1 MACTYSMDTF
11 LQIRCGDEVR
21 RLPFLKDEMTLGR
34 GANNDAVLADDL
46 ASRSHA
52 VVQRRGTGFYIRDL
66 GSTNGTR
73 RPTGERITSA
83 ERLAQGDT
91 ILIGRHLI
99 SVVTLATT
107 PAGGDTEVLSE
118 DDLVLTEEDLADL
131 APADGPLAF
140 DELVEDEAVGMDALA
155 AAAAGEDGPIPV
167 EHFDE
172 PAPEVPHQRSVFEAE
187 DDTASAEEQL
197 ARLAAAL
204 PNQTFEVDALELTD
218 ATGQQVHSAG
228 KAGAKKKV
236 TKGDAIELLRSLLL
250 VCFRGRATDLHVEP
264 RQDGHY
270 IRLRVDGLMVDV
282 ARMPPVTG
290 AKLSTVVKVLC
301 QIDIAQRKSI
311 QEGSFAARVPDGN
324 GKFRRIDYRV
334 SFAPA
339 VLGQKLVVRILDAS
353 AAPSKLADL
362 NMPRAMAE
370 RVAQTLRRDSGM
382 ILVAGPTGSGKTTTL
397 YTLLRSL
404 DLARLNVVTIEDP
417 VEVHLE
423 GATQIPVDDQHDRS
437 FIQLLRSVLRQD
449 PDVILVGEIRDAET
463 ARVAMQAAITGHMVF
478 STVHTQDTVGTIFR
492 LRDLGVEPYIL
503 GQGLQ
508 MVIAQRLVRQLC
520 PHCKR
525 PAEPTPRQRQILTDI
540 LGAGAAAAVRTLYRP
555 VGCPRCLN
563 TGHFGRR
570 AFFEQLTNSEA
581 LSQAV
586 FGNPTKAALLATLG
600 PDFKTLRAGAY
611 QLAAEGVVAF
621 EEVEHEQGVAP

>member
-1 MACTYSMDTF
+1 MDTF
-11 LQIRCGDEVR
+11 LQIRCGDDVR
-21 RLPFLKDEMTLGR
+21 RLPFEKDEMTLGR
-34 GANNDAVLADDL
+34 GRDNDAVLVDDL

-52 VVQRRGTGFYIRDL
+52 AVQRRAGEFYVRDL
-66 GSTNGTR
+66 GSRNGTR
-73 RPTGERITSA
+73 RSNGERITAA
-83 ERLAQGDT
+83 ERLAPGDAFH
-91 ILIGRHLI
+91 IGRHLI
-99 SVVTLATT
+99 SVVA
-107 PAGGDTEVLSE
+107 PAVPAAASPQAGTAPDVLSE
-118 DDLVLTEEDLADL
+118 DDLVLSEEDLAPSD
-131 APADGPLAF
+131 APLPF
-140 DELVEDEAVGMDALA
+140 DEPPVLDEAVGMDALA
-155 AAAAGEDGPIPV
+155 AAAAGEDGPIPI
-167 EHFDE
+167 EYSDE
-172 PAPEVPHQRSVFEAE
+172 PEVPEAPHPRSVFQS
-187 DDTASAEEQL
+187 DDDASAEEQL
-197 ARLAAAL
+197 ATLAANL
-204 PNQTFEVDALELTD
+204 PNQSFEVDALELTD
-218 ATGQQVHSAG
+218 ATGQQVHSGG
-228 KAGAKKKV
+228 KAGAKRKP

-250 VCFRGRATDLHVEP
+250 VCYRGRATDLHVEP
-264 RQDGHY
+264 RQDGHHV
-270 IRLRVDGLMVDV
+270 RLRIDGLMVDV
-282 ARMPPVTG
+282 ARMPVVTG
-290 AKLSTVVKVLC
+290 NKLATVVKVLC
-301 QIDIAQRKSI
+301 QIDISQRKSI
-311 QEGSFAARVPDGN
+311 QEGSFAARVPDGA

-339 VLGQKLVVRILDAS
+339 VLGQKLVIRILDAS
-353 AAPSKLADL
+353 AAPSKLRDL
-362 NMPRAMAE
+362 NMPADMAE
-370 RVAQTLRRDSGM
+370 RVARTLKRDSGM

-397 YTLLRSL
+397 YSLLRSL

-525 PAEPTPRQRQILTDI
+525 PTEPTPRQRQVLAGV
-540 LGAGAAAAVRTLYRP
+540 LGADVAATVRTLYRP

-563 TGHFGRR
+563 TGHVGRR
-570 AFFEQLTNSEA
+570 AFFEQLSNSEA

-586 FGNPTKAALLATLG
+586 FGNPTKAGLLATLG
-600 PDFKTLRAGAY
+600 PDFKTLRTGAY
-611 QLAAEGVVAF
+611 QLVVEGLVAYD
-621 EEVEHEQGVAP
+621 EVEQEQGTAP